1 MNKKKNPKN
10 WDMTQT
16 RTNKWQCRPQRGQVS
31 PTDTVTHIC
40 VSMMWTKRQTPVGQN
55 LFD

>member
-1 MNKKKNPKN
+1 
-10 WDMTQT
+10 MTQT